1 MKVELSHL
9 SVVFKD
15 NDTLL
20 LKDISLVL
28 ESGTIHALMG
38 PNGSGKSSLAA
49 TLMGYPH
56 YQVIEG
62 LILYD
67 GQDLA
72 ALSIEQRA
80 RAGIFLAC
88 QYPPIIPGVEVFT
101 FLKEA
106 HRMLTGQ
113 DVSVKAFK
121 ELLYQ
126 ALDAVK
132 LDHSFAYRKVNE
144 GFSGGEKKRL
154 ELAQLLL
161 FRPRFAILDEIDSG
175 LDIDAL
181 MNITEI
187 IAQEQKITGMTLLI
201 ITHYNRVLE
210 YIQPDHVHILY
221 KGRIAVSGEQSI
233 ARAVEKRGYD
243 ELLF

>member
-1 MKVELSHL
+1 MVELSHV
-9 SVVFKD
+9 SVLF

-28 ESGTIHALMG
+28 KPGTIHALMG
-38 PNGSGKSSLAA
+38 PNGSGKSTLAA
-49 TLMGYPH
+49 ALMGYPQ

-62 LILYD
+62 LMLFD

-72 ALSIEQRA
+72 TLSIEQRA
-80 RAGIFLAC
+80 RAGLFLAC
-88 QYPPIIPGVEVFT
+88 QYPPTIPGVEVFT

-106 HRMLTGQ
+106 HRMLTRE
-113 DVSVKAFK
+113 DLSVSAFK
-121 ELLYQ
+121 ELLYRV
-126 ALDAVK
+126 LDLVR
-132 LDHSFAYRKVNE
+132 LDHSFAYRTVNE

-161 FRPRFAILDEIDSG
+161 FKPRFAILDEIDSG

-181 MNITEI
+181 MHITEVV
-187 IAQEQKITGMTLLI
+187 AQEQRITGMTLLI

-221 KGRIAVSGEQSI
+221 KGALVVSGEQSI

>member
-1 MKVELSHL
+1 MLELSHL
-9 SVVFKD
+9 SVLF
-15 NDTLL
+15 NDTVL
-20 LKDISLVL
+20 LKDISLTIKP
-28 ESGTIHALMG
+28 GTIHALMG
-38 PNGSGKSSLAA
+38 PNGSGKSTLAA
-49 TLMGYPH
+49 TLMGYPQ
-56 YQVIEG
+56 YQIIEG
-62 LILYD
+62 RMLFD

-72 ALSIEQRA
+72 TLSIEQRA
-80 RAGIFLAC
+80 RVGLFLAC
-88 QYPPIIPGVEVFT
+88 QYPPTIPGVEVFT

-106 HRMLTGQ
+106 HRMLTRQ
-113 DVSVKAFK
+113 DLSVTTFK

-126 ALDAVK
+126 TLDAVK

-154 ELAQLLL
+154 EIAQLLL
-161 FRPRFAILDEIDSG
+161 FKPRFAILDEIDSG
-175 LDIDAL
+175 LDVDAL
-181 MNITEI
+181 MQITDLLS
-187 IAQEQKITGMTLLI
+187 QERRSTGMTLLV

-221 KGRIAVSGEQSI
+221 KGKLVVSGEHSI